1 MSNKKVSV
9 DELSNV
15 ILEYLEN
22 FKDVTEE
29 ACESG
34 VLETA
39 DEAVKDL
46 RSAHPVGSE
55 GQQAGKYNSWD
66 KYNSGWTKRS
76 SKMKTKEKGILAVVY
91 NEKHYRLT
99 HLLEKGHALVGGGRT
114 QAFPHIAPVEE
125 KCEDNLI
132 KNIKKNI

>member
-29 ACESG
+29 ACKDG
-34 VLETA
+34 VLTTA

-46 RSAHPVGSE
+46 RSAHPAGS
-55 GQQAGKYNSWD
+55 GKYGSWD
-66 KYNSGWTKRS
+66 KYNSGWTKRAET
-76 SKMKTKEKGILAVVY
+76 MKTKEKGILAVVY
-91 NEKHYRLT
+91 NKDHYRLT

-114 QAFPHIAPVEE
+114 QAFPHIAPVEQ
-125 KCEDNLI
+125 KCEENLI

>member
-29 ACESG
+29 ACKDG
-34 VLETA
+34 VLTTA
-39 DEAVKDL
+39 EEAVKEL
-46 RSAHPVGSE
+46 RSAHPEGS
-55 GQQAGKYNSWD
+55 GKYGSWD
-66 KYNSGWTKRS
+66 KYDKGWTKRVS
-76 SKMKTKEKGILAVVY
+76 TMKTKEKGILAVVY
-91 NEKHYRLT
+91 NKDHYRLT
-99 HLLEKGHALVGGGRT
+99 HLLEKGHALVNGGRT

>member
-15 ILEYLEN
+15 ILEYLEEY
-22 FKDVTEE
+22 KGVTEE
-29 ACESG
+29 ACKDG
-34 VLETA
+34 VLTTA
-39 DEAVKDL
+39 EEAVKDL
-46 RSAHPVGSE
+46 RSAHPAGS
-55 GQQAGKYNSWD
+55 GRYGSWD
-66 KYNSGWTKRS
+66 KYDSGWTKRAS
-76 SKMKTKEKGILAVVY
+76 TMKTKEKGILAVVY
-91 NEKHYRLT
+91 NKDHYRLT

-125 KCEDNLI
+125 KCEENLI

>member
-34 VLETA
+34 VLTTA
-39 DEAVKDL
+39 EEAVKDL
-46 RSAHPVGSE
+46 RSAHPAGS
-55 GQQAGKYNSWD
+55 GKYGSWD
-66 KYNSGWTKRS
+66 EYDSGWTKRD

-114 QAFPHIAPVEE
+114 QAFPHITPVEQ
-125 KCEDNLI
+125 KCEENLI

>member
-29 ACESG
+29 ACKNG
-34 VLETA
+34 VLTTA
-39 DEAVKDL
+39 DEAVKEL
-46 RSAHPVGSE
+46 RSAHPAGS
-55 GQQAGKYNSWD
+55 GKYGSWD
-66 KYNSGWTKRS
+66 KYDSGWDKRVS
-76 SKMKTKEKGILAVVY
+76 SMKTKEKGVLAVVY
-91 NEKHYRLT
+91 NKDHYRLT

-114 QAFPHIAPVEE
+114 QAFPHIAPVEQ

>member
-15 ILEYLEN
+15 ILDYLEN

-29 ACESG
+29 ACRSG
-34 VLETA
+34 VLTTA
-39 DEAVKDL
+39 DEAVREL
-46 RSAHPVGSE
+46 RSAHPAGS
-55 GQQAGKYNSWD
+55 GKYGSWKEYD
-66 KYNSGWTKRS
+66 GGWKKRS
-76 SKMKTKEKGILAVVY
+76 STMKTKEKGVLAVVY

-99 HLLEKGHALVGGGRT
+99 HLLEKGHALVNGGRT
-114 QAFPHIAPVEE
+114 QAFPHIAPVEQ
-125 KCEDNLI
+125 KCEENLI

>member
-29 ACESG
+29 ACKNG
-34 VLETA
+34 VLTTA
-39 DEAVKDL
+39 DEAVKEL
-46 RSAHPVGSE
+46 RSAHPAGS
-55 GQQAGKYNSWD
+55 GKYGSWD
-66 KYNSGWTKRS
+66 KYDSGWAKRVS
-76 SKMKTKEKGILAVVY
+76 SMKTNEKGILAVVY
-91 NEKHYRLT
+91 NKDHYRLT

-114 QAFPHIAPVEE
+114 QAFPHIAPVEQ

>member
-34 VLETA
+34 VLTTA

-46 RSAHPVGSE
+46 RSAHPAGS
-55 GQQAGKYNSWD
+55 GKYGSWD
-66 KYNSGWTKRS
+66 EYDKGWTKRAS
-76 SKMKTKEKGILAVVY
+76 TMKTKEKGILAVVY
-91 NEKHYRLT
+91 NEKHYGLT